1 VHSERT
7 RAALID
13 FDWQMCVRDLSS
25 GTSSRCAGCG
35 ASDDFLRQQERERGG
50 GGAVGVGG
58 GKRKIEEWRARGSP
72 AHGFERAVIYRADRS
87 SSRSLIYKEW
97 IIL

>member
-1 VHSERT
+1 
-7 RAALID
+7 
-13 FDWQMCVRDLSS
+13 
-25 GTSSRCAGCG
+25 
-35 ASDDFLRQQERERGG
+35 
-50 GGAVGVGG
+50 VGVGG
-58 GKRKIEEWRARGSP
+58 GKRKIEEWRARARARGSP

>member
-1 VHSERT
+1 
-7 RAALID
+7 
-13 FDWQMCVRDLSS
+13 
-25 GTSSRCAGCG
+25 
-35 ASDDFLRQQERERGG
+35 
-50 GGAVGVGG
+50 VGVGG